1 MSWEQLVGSYT
12 SCPIKIKL
20 SIGARFQLR
29 SLTNM
34 LTQWG
39 KSENIGLL
47 DRRLSHYKSVHGWG
61 SEVRALLDTFASI
74 GDRQHNYG
82 PLAISTAPSA
92 ALKRP
97 VKVCT
102 CSLRCSHVSRVL
114 TIKIENSR
122 HIIPPPLQVNQENLS
137 HCVMTGYT
145 VKWSKWCKM
154 MPFLKCVSC
163 SWMAVMV
170 HQHIIWNNEGFVH
183 H

>member
-20 SIGARFQLR
+20 SVGAPFQLT

-34 LTQWG
+34 LTVTEEKWKQHRTSG
-39 KSENIGLL
+39 REINSSK
-47 DRRLSHYKSVHGWG
+47 
-61 SEVRALLDTFASI
+61 VRALLGTFDSV
-74 GDRQHNYG
+74 GDQQHNYD
-82 PLAISTAPSA
+82 PLAISTALSA

-114 TIKIENSR
+114 TIKTENSR

-137 HCVMTGYT
+137 QCVMMKRYTG
-145 VKWSKWCKM
+145 KWFKRCKM
-154 MPFLKCVSC
+154 MLFLNMC
-163 SWMAVMV
+163 
-170 HQHIIWNNEGFVH
+170 
-183 H
+183 